1 MKAGGLASLSVA
13 EVVAALGMKPL
24 DQEGGWFRRV
34 AVGGEVAGGGDG
46 GEVAQRGYSSIYF
59 LLAAGDF
66 SALHRLGKDELWF
79 WHAGAAI
86 ESLRL
91 YPDGRGEWVT
101 LGSDFG
107 AGQRPQDVVAAGV
120 WQGSRVAAG
129 GAWALASCVVA
140 PEFRWEDFELGER
153 AALASAYREF
163 GDGIAALTRA
173 APVVGKR

>member
-1 MKAGGLASLSVA
+1 MKTATEVA
-13 EVVAALGMKPL
+13 EALGLEPL

-34 AVGGEVAGGGDG
+34 AAGGEVGDG
-46 GEVAQRGYSSIYF
+46 SGRRVYSSIYF

-66 SALHRLGKDELWF
+66 SALHRLGKNELWF

-101 LGSDFG
+101 LGPDFG

-140 PEFRWEDFELGER
+140 PEFRWEDFEFGER
-153 AALASAYREF
+153 VALAASYREF

-173 APVVGKR
+173 APVGGKR